1 MPEKRTQNPF
11 EDLDHQEASGQRTA
25 PPDEELP
32 QYTPPSDARHAPL
45 QGKIRETPTPASEAS
60 RELEPSGPSG
70 HNSPQPPSQGGYYPP
85 GEPYPPQQQPQYGYP
100 PPGPQY
106 PQQGAPQYGQYGP
119 AQGEPYPPQQGPPY
133 GYPPGPGGYPHQDG
147 MQQYGGY
154 PPAGPGD
161 MYPPQ
166 GGMPGMMPG
175 MMPVDPSMLNP
186 NRPVAIPQVG
196 MEKESPFLRAYA
208 PYLMKYRVPKEMF
221 LAFLDKLNAAMK
233 SSPPMQVLDL
243 TGGVLQS
250 VPILFPLHWLG
261 SIVSG
266 AANKGSQG
274 LTKSRADSVVK
285 QANKEMFGP
294 LGLKVE
300 IARLKALARVA
311 KIPILDSD
319 GRVNTKAPVIQQLG
333 EFTLHGTEVE
343 DEANFQRQRVELFR
357 PWIADL
363 EIDSD
368 NPLKKNKSR
377 LTRYNKSV
385 KNYYEGARDLAKT
398 DPDLY
403 KSLWLVIREIDSTN
417 PN

>member
-1 MPEKRTQNPF
+1 MV
-11 EDLDHQEASGQRTA
+11 
-25 PPDEELP
+25 
-32 QYTPPSDARHAPL
+32 YTVLLRVSLTR
-45 QGKIRETPTPASEAS
+45 RNNN
-60 RELEPSGPSG
+60 
-70 HNSPQPPSQGGYYPP
+70 HNMATHH
-85 GEPYPPQQQPQYGYP
+85 
-100 PPGPQY
+100 PGPNTLSKVHHSTVNMVQV
-106 PQQGAPQYGQYGP
+106 QVNLTHRNRDRRMAI
-119 AQGEPYPPQQGPPY
+119 
-133 GYPPGPGGYPHQDG
+133 PPGPGGYPPQDG

-161 MYPPQ
+161 PYPPQ

-175 MMPVDPSMLNP
+175 MMPIDPSMLNP

-208 PYLMKYRVPKEMF
+208 PYLMKYHMPREMF
-221 LAFLDKLNAAMK
+221 LTFLDKLNAAMK

-311 KIPILDSD
+311 KMPILDSD
-319 GRVNTKAPVIQQLG
+319 GRVNTKAPIIQQLG

-385 KNYYEGARDLAKT
+385 KNYYEGNRDSARN

-403 KSLWLVIREIDSTN
+403 KALWLVIREIDSKN